1 MIEFILNNKKI
12 KTSAKSGMTLLDFI
26 RENEQLKGTKI
37 GCREGDCGAC
47 TVLVGNLENNEMVYK
62 SITSCISPLGN
73 ANGKHIVTIEGIN
86 LDEKL
91 NVSQQVMA
99 DNYATQ
105 CGFCTPGFV
114 VSMTG
119 YALKK
124 EDTNS
129 SCSDAVSGN
138 ICRCT
143 GYKSIEKATDELE
156 EKIENI
162 SNLEELVSKG
172 FIPEYFKTI
181 PKQLEEFKIQNPKS
195 KILKETIVA
204 NGTDLYVRHADSLSF
219 EEVTLIGEEKSLKGI
234 IINNGICK
242 IGASTT
248 VTEIAENIELNKIF
262 PKLKSFLKLVSSEQ
276 IRNMGTLGGNF
287 VNASPIGD
295 MSIFFLALDSMIS
308 VETFWQNVF
317 TERQNVF
324 TERQNTS
331 TRKLSFKDFHQDYKK
346 YDLQEGELITS
357 ISFKIPTENTKFNF
371 EKVSKRTHLDIA
383 SVNSACK
390 ITVSNNHIEKATISI
405 GGVAAIPKVLEKT
418 NQFLNGKELSNK
430 TLKQAEK
437 ILQTEISPISDVR
450 GTSNYKRLLAR
461 QLFFAHFVELY
472 PKIIKLESLV

>member
-12 KTSAKSGMTLLDFI
+12 TTSAKNGMTLLDFI

-47 TVLVGNLENNEMVYK
+47 TVLVGSLENDEVVYK

-73 ANGKHIVTIEGIN
+73 AHGKHIVTIEGVN
-86 LDEKL
+86 LEEEL
-91 NVSQQVMA
+91 NVAQQVMA

-124 EDTNS
+124 EENNS

-156 EKIENI
+156 NKLVET
-162 SNLEELVSKG
+162 SSLEELVTKG
-172 FIPEYFKTI
+172 FVPEYFKKIPAKLNQFKGKPTI
-181 PKQLEEFKIQNPKS
+181 ENRE
-195 KILKETIVA
+195 LKTVVA
-204 NGTDLYVRHADSLSF
+204 NGTDLYVRYADKLSL
-219 EEVTLIGEEKSLKGI
+219 EEITLIGEDKSLKGI
-234 IINNGICK
+234 TINNGICQ

-248 VTEIAENIELNKIF
+248 VTEIAVNKELNKVF

-295 MSIFFLALDSMIS
+295 MSIFFLALDSTLTLKNEKES
-308 VETFWQNVF
+308 RE
-317 TERQNVF
+317 
-324 TERQNTS
+324 
-331 TRKLSFKDFHQDYKK
+331 LPFKDFYQNYKK

-357 ISFKIPTENTKFNF
+357 VSFEILDEQTKFNF

-383 SVNSACK
+383 SVNSACS
-390 ITVSNNHIEKATISI
+390 VSVNNKTIEKTIISI
-405 GGVAAIPKVLEKT
+405 GGVAAIPKILEKT
-418 NQFLNGKELSNK
+418 NQFLSGKELSNK
-430 TLKQAEK
+430 TIKLAEE
-437 ILQTEISPISDVR
+437 ILQSEISPISDVR
-450 GTSNYKRLLAR
+450 GTSEYKRLLAR

-472 PKIIKLESLV
+472 PELIKLSELI